1 MFVWNPVT
9 IAYEHICMKIM
20 NQQRWTSTHSLHKY
34 TQWYTSIHNFICPVF
49 PICSK
54 MFLSINLLLSTCLLL
69 DASLDG
75 TRFCITNLVK
85 KRCNEMTHQFGIV
98 WICLKYK
105 ICTVHV
111 KGIKGI
117 SKTKIY
123 CIHIYYIHT
132 SLYNGPIM
140 DYKRADIELEGH
152 LCCEAREAQW
162 TSIIQVAY
170 SHKW

>member
-1 MFVWNPVT
+1 MNTYAWISWIKSDEHPL
-9 IAYEHICMKIM
+9 IAYINMHNDTQVYTTLHVLSSHI
-20 NQQRWTSTHSLHKY
+20 
-34 TQWYTSIHNFICPVF
+34 F
-49 PICSK
+49 PK
-54 MFLSINLLLSTCLLL
+54 MFLSINLVLSTCLLL

-98 WICLKYK
+98 WIWLKYK
-105 ICTVHV
+105 RCMVHV

-117 SKTKIY
+117 SKTDSCIY
-123 CIHIYYIHT
+123 IHINH
-132 SLYNGPIM
+132 NIM

-170 SHKW
+170 SQEWYIYWNPHISS